1 MEILYVDC
9 LNKRL
14 GIAKGLKMDILSD
27 GKSIGNIL
35 TVDSFTE
42 NKEGVVLYSEMLKR
56 IFGKLRISDLVN
68 GINSGEIE
76 II

>member
-1 MEILYVDC
+1 MEIVYVDC
-9 LNKRL
+9 LDKRL
-14 GIAKGLKMDILSD
+14 GIAKGLKIDILSD
-27 GKSIGNIL
+27 GRSIGNIL

-56 IFGKLRISDLVN
+56 IFGKFRIADLVN
-68 GINSGEIE
+68 GINSREIK